1 MKKDN
6 SLKLELFDS
15 FENISKDMDKY
26 SSPKHS
32 PRATLTEN
40 QSVNQSAK
48 SSVYSNKAQESKLS
62 KQFTH
67 KSLDKMSNNS
77 SDYHFGDDDL
87 AKDMG
92 IFGASQG
99 TDLKKKTSNAS

>member
-48 SSVYSNKAQESKLS
+48 SSIYSNKA
-62 KQFTH
+62 
-67 KSLDKMSNNS
+67 
-77 SDYHFGDDDL
+77 
-87 AKDMG
+87 
-92 IFGASQG
+92 
-99 TDLKKKTSNAS
+99 